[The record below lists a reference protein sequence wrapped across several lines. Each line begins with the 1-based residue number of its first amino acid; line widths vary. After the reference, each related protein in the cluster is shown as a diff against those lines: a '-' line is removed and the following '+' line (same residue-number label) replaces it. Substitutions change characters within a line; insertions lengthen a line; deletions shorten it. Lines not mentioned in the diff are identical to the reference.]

1 MNPVNS
7 NNKAS
12 TRASLELLYHV
23 SREIATPIDLPTLL
37 ERVLFLSMQNIGAIN
52 GSIIALDDTGQP
64 VASTLIIG
72 SEILGYSTEQL
83 QDTLDRGLAGWVVKN
98 RQAVL
103 IPDTSKD
110 ARWMRRPDD
119 AEDATG
125 PKSVVSTP
133 FLAQERLA
141 GVITLVHPQPNF
153 FTPDH
158 LTLIQAIA
166 DQSAVAVLN
175 ARLHEESLH
184 QARIM
189 TALAESATVITG
201 SLNLEEVLQSIL
213 EQISHALGTEAVS
226 LAMTDPQEA
235 YLEYVASTSKKEHNV
250 VGKKLT
256 IGQGIAGWVAKEKK
270 GLIVPDAYDDDRFF
284 PGFRSKNWIPDKS
297 YCLCSNL
304 LSG

>member
-1 MNPVNS
+1 MNPVHQD
-7 NNKAS
+7 NNTD

-23 SREIATPIDLPTLL
+23 SREIATAIGLPTLL

-52 GSIIALDDTGQP
+52 GSIIALDDTGHP

-72 SEILGYSTEQL
+72 TEILGYSTAQL

-110 ARWMRRPDD
+110 ERWVQRPDD

-133 FLAQERLA
+133 FLAQERLS
-141 GVITLVHPQPNF
+141 GVITLVHPEPQF
-153 FTPDH
+153 FQQHH

-175 ARLHEESLH
+175 ARLHAESLR
-184 QARIM
+184 QARI
-189 TALAESATVITG
+189 ATG
-201 SLNLEEVLQSIL
+201 RRPGPDC
-213 EQISHALGTEAVS
+213 AR
-226 LAMTDPQEA
+226 
-235 YLEYVASTSKKEHNV
+235 TS
-250 VGKKLT
+250 GRP
-256 IGQGIAGWVAKEKK
+256 GPS
-270 GLIVPDAYDDDRFF
+270 VPV
-284 PGFRSKNWIPDKS
+284 
-297 YCLCSNL
+297 
-304 LSG
+304 